1 MYSKLVLE
9 VDRRVRLVANQVH
22 ALITANAK
30 KKLAPLLKEFI
41 GPWLLSMN
49 DQSKDI
55 LRVAQNA
62 FEVRLLDN
70 LTRRY
75 THLIYSLYLQRTKDS
90 VSFRFVKRKSW
101 IMLPTCYSSKQQRH

>member
-1 MYSKLVLE
+1 MDVQVTMYSKLVLE

-41 GPWLLSMN
+41 GPWLLSIN

-55 LRVAQNA
+55 GRVAQGA
-62 FEVRLLDN
+62 FEVRPP
-70 LTRRY
+70 
-75 THLIYSLYLQRTKDS
+75 I
-90 VSFRFVKRKSW
+90 
-101 IMLPTCYSSKQQRH
+101 

>member
-30 KKLAPLLKEFI
+30 KKLAPLLKGFI

-55 LRVAQNA
+55 VRVAQNA
-62 FEVRLLDN
+62 FEVFDILLLYQLRLIPLKK
-70 LTRRY
+70 
-75 THLIYSLYLQRTKDS
+75 IVCICS
-90 VSFRFVKRKSW
+90 
-101 IMLPTCYSSKQQRH
+101 